1 MQRLATTSAVEALEA
16 ELERLILD
24 GDLRPGERLRE
35 VELSTRY
42 GVGRHTLRAAFDGLV
57 RRGLLTRMRN
67 RGVSVPILTGAELS
81 EIYELRAALETEA
94 FRTLAARGEVPP
106 AALDA
111 LARLARLGARAPWRL
126 VVAADFDFHGAIV
139 EAAGNRRLKRVHDEL
154 QTEILLCLA
163 QLGAGYASPREL
175 AEEHRELLAQLETR
189 KPAAAERA
197 IRSHFE
203 RALSWLQAEGERTL
217 RA

>member
-16 ELERLILD
+16 ELERRILD

-35 VELSTRY
+35 VELAARY

-67 RGVSVPILTGAELS
+67 RGVSVPVLTRTELAD
-81 EIYELRAALETEA
+81 IYELRTALETEA
-94 FRTLAARGEVPP
+94 FRTLAGKGEVP
-106 AALDA
+106 AAAREA
-111 LARLARLGARAPWRL
+111 LARLSRLRGNAPWRL
-126 VVAADFDFHGAIV
+126 VVAADFDFHSAVV

-154 QTEILLCLA
+154 QAEILLCLA

-175 AEEHRELLAQLETR
+175 AEEHRELLAKLEAR

-203 RALSWLQAEGERTL
+203 RALSWLQAEGKRTPP
-217 RA
+217 A